1 MGHYNGAFRYLPSTG
16 SELTFLVRARSLE
29 CSNPDESNDSEV
41 QLVDDNIEELPMIG
55 DVNLFLKRR
64 RDDPD

>member
-1 MGHYNGAFRYLPSTG
+1 MGRYNGAFRYLPSMG

-29 CSNPDESNDSEV
+29 CSKFDESNDSEV
-41 QLVDDNIEELPMIG
+41 QLRDDNIKELPIIG
-55 DVNLFLKRR
+55 DVNPFLKRR